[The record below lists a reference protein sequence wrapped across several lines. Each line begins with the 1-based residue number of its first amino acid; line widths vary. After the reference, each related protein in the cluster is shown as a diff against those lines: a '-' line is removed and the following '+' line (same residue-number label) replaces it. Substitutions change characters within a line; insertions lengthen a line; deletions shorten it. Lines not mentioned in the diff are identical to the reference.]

1 MKGAGLK
8 LAALI
13 VLFLLPLCLRLW
25 PIGHGL
31 PRNYI
36 PDSSIPRAALSMA
49 RDHDFAPPSGRYT
62 QYPNLLP
69 YLLVPLYA
77 AEYAVG
83 KAGGA
88 WKDSKEFGAHMLEQP
103 EDAQLPAR
111 ILVALFGALTPFV
124 VFKTARAAGLGRGAW
139 IAAWLVGTS
148 LLHAHFS
155 VQERPWVPMT
165 FFMLLAAWPAVL
177 HVRSGRT
184 KHLVLAGLAGGL
196 AVGVHTGGFGALAL
210 AGLAWAIAPGGWKGA
225 ALGKRLGAGLACVA
239 VCVLVGLVSGHVQY
253 LVHPGHP
260 TDTVYGGA
268 TAVEE
273 QGGIH
278 IGAMALVF
286 HVRIESLTRLARA
299 VFGYDPLIVALGV
312 LGFWPA
318 WKRREL
324 RAPLVFLAAWG
335 AFFLTNSSDH
345 VRYLLPVVVLLALPA
360 GLAAESWITTRMST
374 AALGLLLCFPLV
386 EVLRFDALLVRQ
398 DTRAECESRLEALPA
413 GSVVAIDRYGPEV
426 ELDRESLYRL
436 ETLRNSRN
444 APLRNAPLR
453 TREQHRK
460 QRFERGQLDPHDGAD
475 AVRVEELFEMSDRDQ
490 TVWTRAGLESLGR
503 DPQSVLRALHATHFL
518 RVVRRTYT
526 GEPVL
531 LDKLVAGKQPLWV
544 IDPASGPAG
553 TREAFLP
560 TEMDYPLSALWS
572 VRRPGPRLEL
582 YALE

>member
-1 MKGAGLK
+1 MRPARV
-8 LAALI
+8 AALI
-13 VLFLLPLCLRLW
+13 VLFLLPLFVRLW

-36 PDSSIPRAALSMA
+36 PDSSIPRAALAMA
-49 RDHDFAPPSGRYT
+49 RDHDLAPPSGRYT

-69 YLLVPLYA
+69 YLLVPVYA
-77 AEYAVG
+77 AEYAAG
-83 KAGGA
+83 KANGA
-88 WKDSKEFGAHMLEQP
+88 WKDPKQFGSHMLEHP

-148 LLHAHFS
+148 LLHTHFS
-155 VQERPWVPMT
+155 VQERPWVPLT
-165 FFMLLAAWPAVL
+165 FFMVLTAWPAVL
-177 HVRSGRT
+177 HVRSGQT

-196 AVGVHTGGFGALAL
+196 AVGVHTGGVGALAL
-210 AGLAWAIAPGGWKGA
+210 AGLAWAFAPGGWKGA
-225 ALGKRLGAGLACVA
+225 ALGKRLGTGLACVA
-239 VCVLVGLVSGHVQY
+239 VFALVGLLSGHVQY
-253 LVHPGHP
+253 LVHPDHP
-260 TDTVYGGA
+260 TDTVYGGEA
-268 TAVEE
+268 AVAE

-286 HVRIESLTRLARA
+286 QVRLESLTRLARA
-299 VFGYDPLIVALGV
+299 VCGYDPLIVALGL

-324 RAPLVFLAAWG
+324 RAPLVFLVAWG

-360 GLAAESWITTRMST
+360 GLAAEGWITTRAST

-386 EVLRFDALLVRQ
+386 EVLRLDALLVRQ
-398 DTRAECESRLEALPA
+398 DTRAECEGRLEALPA
-413 GSVVAIDRYGPEV
+413 GSVVALDRYGPEV
-426 ELDRESLYRL
+426 ELDRDSLYRL
-436 ETLRNSRN
+436 ETLRNSRKE
-444 APLRNAPLR
+444 PLRP
-453 TREQHRK
+453 REQHRK
-460 QRFERGQLDPHDGAD
+460 ERFERGQLDPHDGAD
-475 AVRVEELFEMSDRDQ
+475 ALRVEELFEMSDRDQ

-503 DPQSVLRALHATHFL
+503 DPSSVLRSLHATHFL
-518 RVVRRTYT
+518 RVVRRTGT

-544 IDPASGPAG
+544 IDPSSGPSG
-553 TREAFLP
+553 TQEAFLP
-560 TEMDYPLSALWS
+560 TEMDFPLRALWS